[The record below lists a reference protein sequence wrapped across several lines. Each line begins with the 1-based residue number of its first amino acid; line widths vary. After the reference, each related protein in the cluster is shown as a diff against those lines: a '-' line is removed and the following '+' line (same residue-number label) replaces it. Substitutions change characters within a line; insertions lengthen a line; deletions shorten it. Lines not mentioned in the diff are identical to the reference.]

1 MKILLFLNMPSGDDR
16 RQWAKAK
23 GKSDRMN
30 MKIKIGT
37 RGSKLALA
45 QTNMVA
51 DELKKVA
58 SGIEVEI
65 CVIKTSGDI
74 MQDVSLLQIGGQ
86 GVFVKEVEEA
96 LLAGDIDLAVH
107 SMKDVPGEVP
117 GGLVFPA
124 VLKREDARDVLVT
137 RGGIKFEHMPKGSRI
152 GTGSQRRSAQLKA
165 FMPDL
170 DIVGLRGNIDTRLK
184 KIETENLTGV
194 VLAAAGMK
202 RLGYARMITQYL
214 PTEIMLPAVGQGALG
229 IQARARDTDLISL
242 CAKLNHQPT
251 FIEVAAE
258 RSYLRALGG
267 GCRLPIAACGLIE
280 KGRLTLEGLLAAP
293 DGTSWARDK
302 VWGELDE
309 AEAMGR
315 RLADMIMEKGGRELL
330 DLINC

>member
-1 MKILLFLNMPSGDDR
+1 
-16 RQWAKAK
+16 
-23 GKSDRMN
+23 

-45 QTNMVA
+45 QTNSVA
-51 DELKKVA
+51 DELKKI
-58 SGIEVEI
+58 SPEIETEI

-96 LLAGDIDLAVH
+96 LLAGSIDLAVH

-117 GGLVFPA
+117 EGLTFA
-124 VLKREDARDVLVT
+124 AILKREDVRDVLVT
-137 RGGIKFEHMPKGSRI
+137 RGGIKFEHLPKGAKI
-152 GTGSQRRSAQLKA
+152 GTGSQRRGAQLRA

-170 DIVGLRGNIDTRLK
+170 EIVGLRGNIDTRLK

-202 RLGYARMITQYL
+202 RLGYTDVITQYL

-229 IQARARDTDLISL
+229 VQARTEDERLVSL
-242 CAKLNHQPT
+242 CAALNHRPT
-251 FIEVAAE
+251 FTEVSAE
-258 RSYLRALGG
+258 RSYLQALGG
-267 GCRLPIAACGLIE
+267 GCRLPIAAYGLIE
-280 KGRLTLEGLLAAP
+280 KGRLTLEGMLAAP
-293 DGTSWARDK
+293 DGSSWARDK

-309 AEAMGR
+309 AQEMGWK
-315 RLADMIMEKGGRELL
+315 LAGMIMDKGGRELL
-330 DLINC
+330 DLLD